1 MTQKHNTDKSTKPE
15 TSSTYSTAQQQMD
28 KQSDQ
33 PKVSTNELKEQ
44 IQKLKKEHQA
54 ISEEL
59 KAQKK
64 EHQESQLRMLAD
76 WKNLQERAEREK
88 VQSRQYAISDFAKSL
103 LDVVDAIDQ
112 GLLACTDDHQKEGL
126 ALIRKTFLS
135 ALEKNHIEVLSPLHE
150 TYDPHHH
157 EAMLMQ
163 PNTEHPHNEIIQV
176 IQTGFKLKDR
186 LLRPARVV
194 VSQNP
199 TEKPS

>member
-1 MTQKHNTDKSTKPE
+1 MTKAHETDKSTKPE
-15 TSSTYSTAQQQMD
+15 AANTYGKAQKKMDEQSS
-28 KQSDQ
+28 Q
-33 PKVSTNELKEQ
+33 PKASTSELKEQ

-54 ISEEL
+54 LNDEL
-59 KAQKK
+59 EALKK
-64 EHQESQLRMLAD
+64 EQKESQLRVRAD

-88 VQSRQYAISDFAKSL
+88 NQSRQYAISEFAKSL

-112 GLLACTDDHQKEGL
+112 GLMACTDDRQKEGL
-126 ALIRKTFLS
+126 ALIRKTFLK
-135 ALEKNHIEVLSPLHE
+135 ALEKNHIEVLSPLNE

-163 PNTEHPHNEIIQV
+163 PNTEHPHNKIIQV

-199 TEKPS
+199 TEKSS